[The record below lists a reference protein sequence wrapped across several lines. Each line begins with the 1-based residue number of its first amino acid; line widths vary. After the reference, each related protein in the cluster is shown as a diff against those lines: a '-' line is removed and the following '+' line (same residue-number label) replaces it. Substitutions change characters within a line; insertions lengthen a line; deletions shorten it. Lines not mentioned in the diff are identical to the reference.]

1 MNWRLRQK
9 TKKLLDE
16 EIGTYYKD
24 KRDVSIVL
32 VYPNTYYVGMSNLGF
47 ATIYH
52 LLNKREDTWCER
64 GFLPDKEDTTRQD
77 STGQASLFSLE
88 SQKPLNEFDII
99 AFSVAFE
106 LDYFN
111 ILTILK
117 LAKIPLYPREREA
130 FPLIMAGGTAVTANP
145 KPLFAFI
152 DIFVMGEGEEVV
164 NEIMDAYLAFRH
176 QQGKSFSRE
185 KLLLNLSRI
194 EGVYIPS
201 LGQKEFKRRYISSLD
216 SYPVHSCIVT
226 KNTEFS
232 RMFLIEVTR
241 GCPQG
246 CKFCLASHLYKP
258 FRYRSLEVVQNQV
271 KEGLKW
277 TKRIGLIGG
286 GISSHP
292 DLIKICREIKMLGGE
307 VSLSSLRI
315 ASITPELVSILNQK
329 TIAVAP
335 EAGSERLRKLIN
347 KPISEE
353 NILEKIAIINSS
365 SLILS
370 SPSLTLKLYFL
381 IGLPTEI
388 QEDIEALIKLVI
400 RIKAGFK
407 RELVISINPFIPKL
421 NTPFQD
427 MAMDS
432 KESLNSKLRYIR
444 KNLSGIKIIS
454 ENIKDSI
461 IQARFSI
468 GDEKVGEFLS
478 NRIFGGVRE

>member
-9 TKKLLDE
+9 IKRLLDE

-24 KRDVSIVL
+24 KRDVSVVL

-64 GFLPDKEDTTRQD
+64 GFLPDKEDRQEFLN
-77 STGQASLFSLE
+77 SLLCSLE

-117 LAKIPLYPREREA
+117 LANILLYSRERKV

-145 KPLFAFI
+145 EPLSPFI
-152 DIFVMGEGEEVV
+152 DIFIIGEGEEVV
-164 NEIMDAYLAFRH
+164 NEVMDVYLALRH
-176 QQGKSFSRE
+176 QRGKSPARE
-185 KLLLNLSRI
+185 KLLFELSQI
-194 EGVYIPS
+194 EGVYVPS
-201 LGQKEFKRRYISSLD
+201 LGKKEFKRRYISSLD
-216 SYPVHSCIVT
+216 SYPANSCIVT

-232 RMFLIEVTR
+232 QMFLIELTR

-258 FRYRSLEVVQNQV
+258 FRYRSFEVIMNQV

-277 TKRIGLIGG
+277 TKKMGLIGG
-286 GISSHP
+286 GISYHP
-292 DLIKICREIKMLGGE
+292 DLIKICREIKILGGE
-307 VSLSSLRI
+307 VSLSSLRL
-315 ASITPELVSILNQK
+315 ASITPELISILNQK

-347 KPISEE
+347 KPISEDV
-353 NILEKIAIINSS
+353 ILEKIAIINSS

-370 SPSLTLKLYFL
+370 SPSFTLKLYFL
-381 IGLPTEI
+381 IGLPTET
-388 QEDIEALIKLVI
+388 QEDIEALINLVAK
-400 RIKAGFK
+400 IKAGFK
-407 RELVISINPFIPKL
+407 RELVVSINPFIPKL

-427 MAMDS
+427 MAMDN
-432 KESLNSKLRYIR
+432 KENLNSKLRYIR
-444 KNLSGIKIIS
+444 KNLPGIKIIS
-454 ENIKDSI
+454 EGIKDSI
-461 IQARFSI
+461 MQARFSI
-468 GDEKVGEFLS
+468 GDEKVGEFLLH
-478 NRIFGGVRE
+478 